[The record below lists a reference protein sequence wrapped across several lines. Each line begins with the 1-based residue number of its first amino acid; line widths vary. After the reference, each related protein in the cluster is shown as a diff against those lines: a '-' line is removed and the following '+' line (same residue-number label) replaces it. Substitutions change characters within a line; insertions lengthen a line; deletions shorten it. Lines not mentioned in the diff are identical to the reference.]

1 MNSTN
6 NLNAG
11 QKALSTKLLGLV
23 VVIVL
28 IALIGLFIQ
37 KFTASGSGFND
48 YQRSVKLSQ
57 NVNAVHANLFK
68 IKSMVAASQ
77 DKQEIAKVSDQQIA
91 TLNESIDL
99 AKKAL
104 ESNIS
109 PEQKKFY
116 QAIADNL
123 AEYQQ
128 SASQVIRLA
137 PVGSGSAYLSSANE
151 KMDAINQLFT
161 QLLDFESN
169 LAGKGSGSLIFYII
183 IVVLIALLIVCVIVI
198 PSSIKQMMASNVI
211 EPLQETSG
219 VLREFASGKYNRS
232 LTWDADDAIGEL
244 VQSVNTL
251 RSKMSSSP
259 PAQKAAPEAA
269 PAAKA
274 AAPEPAV
281 AAAATDDKTRSLS
294 DMIKKTTDKT
304 QDGEKLV
311 TSSKKAIDKLQDI

>member
-1 MNSTN
+1 M
-6 NLNAG
+6 G
-11 QKALSTKLLGLV
+11 QKALTTKLLGLV

-37 KFTASGSGFND
+37 IFTAGGSGLKD

-57 NVNAVHANLFK
+57 DVNNVHANLYK

-77 DKQEIAKVSDQQIA
+77 DKQEITKISDQQI
-91 TLNESIDL
+91 TLLNDSINT

-109 PEQKKFY
+109 AEQKKFY
-116 QAIADNL
+116 QAITDNL
-123 AEYQQ
+123 SEYQQ
-128 SASQVIRLA
+128 SAAQVIRLA

-161 QLLDFESN
+161 QLFDMESS
-169 LAGKGSGSLIFYII
+169 LAEKGGSSLISYII
-183 IVVLIALLIVCVIVI
+183 IVVLIVLLIVCVIII

-244 VQSVNTL
+244 VQSVNAL
-251 RSKMSSSP
+251 RSKMSSP
-259 PAQKAAPEAA
+259 ATAQKAAHEAA
-269 PAAKA
+269 PAMKA
-274 AAPEPAV
+274 AAPEPA
-281 AAAATDDKTRSLS
+281 ATASDDKTRSLS
-294 DMIKKTTDKT
+294 DMIKKTSDKT
-304 QDGEKLV
+304 QEGEKLV